1 VTRFY
6 CGVGQGASLMLCAVS
21 IHKGFRGAAVAS
33 FVAAVILGFLAWS
46 AARRLP

>member
-6 CGVGQGASLMLCAVS
+6 CGVGQGFGLALCAAS
-21 IHKGFRGAAVAS
+21 IHKGFWAAAVAS

>member
-21 IHKGFRGAAVAS
+21 IHKGYCGAAVAS
-33 FVAAVILGFLAWS
+33 FLAAVILGLLTWS
-46 AARRLP
+46 AVRRLP